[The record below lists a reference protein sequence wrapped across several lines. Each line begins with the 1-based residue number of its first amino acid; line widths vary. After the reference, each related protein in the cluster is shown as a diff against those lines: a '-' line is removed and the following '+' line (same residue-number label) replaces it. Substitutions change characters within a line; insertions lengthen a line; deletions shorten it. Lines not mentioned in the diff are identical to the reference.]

1 MLIWL
6 LATINNS
13 LIATRPVVAA
23 VMMNLENNTAMLI
36 TNPCIASFGGIQ
48 RFLIPYKESRRGKK
62 TLLSCYDVSPDQCL
76 MQANFIDNTLSSI
89 NPFKGIR
96 IKLEAIKGKVAS
108 NTKPKAIST
117 QRSTSLNAAIY
128 TPRDQEVRELF
139 TATNPRVGIRIG
151 NRTLLPEPNS
161 QGLTRIFNGASDAE
175 VKKYFTELTGKP
187 LPNPIE
193 INIGNN
199 KGVRYSVQT
208 EHGSY
213 NLRSITRSQDKT
225 GPVWT
230 IDIPAGVVHN
240 KKAEIKFL
248 RR

>member
-1 MLIWL
+1 MSFADMAARNYQQLSNCYKTRGSSCYDEFRKQYSNVNYQSLYSKFRRYPEIFN
-6 LATINNS
+6 TIQ
-13 LIATRPVVAA
+13 
-23 VMMNLENNTAMLI
+23 
-36 TNPCIASFGGIQ
+36 GIEERQ
-48 RFLIPYKESRRGKK
+48 K

-76 MQANFIDNTLSSI
+76 IQANFIDNTLSSI

-96 IKLEAIKGKVAS
+96 IRLEAIKGKVAS

-117 QRSTSLNAAIY
+117 QRSTSLNTAIY

-175 VKKYFTELTGKP
+175 IKQYFTELTGKP

-240 KKAEIKFL
+240 KKS
-248 RR
+248 